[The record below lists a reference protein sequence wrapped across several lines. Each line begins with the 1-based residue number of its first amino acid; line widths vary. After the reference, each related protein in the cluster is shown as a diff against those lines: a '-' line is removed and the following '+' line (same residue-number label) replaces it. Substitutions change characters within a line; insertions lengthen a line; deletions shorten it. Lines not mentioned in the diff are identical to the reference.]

1 MPEEFVPENEQ
12 QACDLIRWAA
22 AESRTLNLMGLSTKR
37 QFGYDVD
44 AYGALSLRR
53 LDGIREYQPT
63 ELVMRAEA
71 GTPLLSIEE
80 ALAEKGQRLAFEPP
94 RLGRLY
100 DQTGDAAG
108 SIGGVFMGNLAGP
121 RRFVTGSARDYL
133 LGVRA
138 INGRGEIY
146 KSGGAVI
153 KNVTGYDISKL
164 LSGSWGTLSV
174 VTELTFKVLPAPETS
189 ATVVLR
195 PSTRTAALDL
205 INRLAQSPYEITG
218 LTYFPERTAP
228 AFAGELDLEGNLLL
242 IRLEGSPSSLRER
255 IASLRAA
262 SLLPEPHTLYEQDIS
277 ERIWSSVR
285 DVEVFGHNNRATAL
299 LKLSIPSS
307 ATLDVSRVIDQLG
320 GCEWYAD
327 AAVGWIWVGIC
338 HGSSEDK
345 INSLRREI
353 AAVSGS
359 AVLYRASETI
369 KRHVGIYSTPP
380 PPLAALTRRIKGNF
394 DPYNIFNP
402 GRLGIV

>member
-1 MPEEFVPENEQ
+1 MPEQYVPEHEQ
-12 QACDLIRWAA
+12 QVRDMIRWAA
-22 AESRTLNLMGLSTKR
+22 AEGRTVNLMGLSTKR
-37 QFGYDVD
+37 RFGHDVD
-44 AYGALSLRR
+44 AHCALSLRR
-53 LDGIREYQPT
+53 FDGIRDYQPA
-63 ELVMRAEA
+63 ELVMRAAA

-94 RLGRLY
+94 RLGELY
-100 DQTGDAAG
+100 DQAGDAAG

-121 RRFVTGSARDYL
+121 RRFVAGSARDHL

-138 INGRGEIY
+138 INGRGEVY

-174 VTELTFKVLPAPETS
+174 VTELVFKVLPAPAAS
-189 ATVVLR
+189 ATVALQ
-195 PSTRTAALDL
+195 PSTRTEALEL
-205 INRLAQSPYEITG
+205 VHRLAQSPYEVTG

-228 AFAGELDLEGNLLL
+228 AFGGEINLKGKLLL
-242 IRLEGSPSSLRER
+242 IRLEGTPSSIRER
-255 IASLRAA
+255 IASMRSA
-262 SLLPEPHTLYEQDIS
+262 SLLPDPHTLYEQEIS
-277 ERIWSSVR
+277 ERIWRSIR
-285 DVEVFGHNNRATAL
+285 DVEVFVDSSRATAL
-299 LKLSIPSS
+299 LKLSLPPT
-307 ATLDVSRVIDQLG
+307 AALDVSRVIDQLG

-327 AAVGWIWVGIC
+327 AAAGWIWVGIC

-359 AVLYRASETI
+359 AVLYRASEVV
-369 KRHVGIYSTPP
+369 KRHVGVYSAPA
-380 PPLAALTRRIKGNF
+380 PPLAALARRIKSSF
-394 DPYNIFNP
+394 DPDNLFNP